1 MITEEGREEGS
12 QEQCEV
18 VEEAPSKRRNT
29 RKGLE
34 IKEEVQRK
42 ETGANTQV
50 AEKIK
55 RVKERLKREKG
66 EKEKIQPTLRSFM
79 DLRSGLLGPCG
90 KPGAKS
96 SPGNQVVGGRGL
108 PSRSLGD
115 IHREVGEIR
124 REKESRKGKAGLL
137 ERYGWTEGGLRS
149 MKEPLTAARKQPGQG
164 SRIKEESRKG
174 KLLND

>member
-1 MITEEGREEGS
+1 MKTGEREVCTYREDEEEVITEEGREEGS

-50 AEKIK
+50 AEKVK
-55 RVKERLKREKG
+55 RVEERLKREKG

-90 KPGAKS
+90 KTGH
-96 SPGNQVVGGRGL
+96 VHFLVTTL
-108 PSRSLGD
+108 
-115 IHREVGEIR
+115 
-124 REKESRKGKAGLL
+124 
-137 ERYGWTEGGLRS
+137 
-149 MKEPLTAARKQPGQG
+149 
-164 SRIKEESRKG
+164 
-174 KLLND
+174 